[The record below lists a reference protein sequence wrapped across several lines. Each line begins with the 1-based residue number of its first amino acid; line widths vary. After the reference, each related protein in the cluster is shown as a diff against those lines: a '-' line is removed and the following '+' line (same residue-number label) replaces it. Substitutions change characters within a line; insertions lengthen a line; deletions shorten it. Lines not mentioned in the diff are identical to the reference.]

1 MVKKVL
7 PFIFALLLV
16 GTAYGMQPGLVQVEE
31 SDGTP
36 SDWVYKIKVTNGS
49 LSTSANVA
57 TIDLTSAA
65 VGVYTVATLPGTP
78 SDGDVAVVTDG
89 ADATDC
95 TTGSGTDVNMCVFDD
110 GGAAW
115 VIVGDGAGSGNAFG
129 THDCST
135 SANGTNPV
143 ASGADTLTWVDGE
156 GIDITG
162 NSTAD
167 SITVAGE
174 DASTSNKGIAS
185 FSSDN
190 FAAASGV
197 ITIKDGGVA
206 PAELA
211 DGDYTDFSVSSGAA
225 TLDND
230 VVAAAEM
237 ADADHGMVSW
247 STGVATVEDFAL
259 NADADAGDVDIKSID
274 KLEGVDTA
282 VYIDMGADTIVEIEA
297 DGSIKLQSPDIIQY
311 EAVNDANPEF
321 RQGGADAEE
330 AIIQSVFDSGAQ
342 TLDYLLIE
350 TQTADAT
357 ADEGRIVIK
366 VDEAQVAQFDDAGLE
381 LGVSSTLDGKLTLH
395 SDAGHATSLQPHGT
409 TTGDAA
415 YILPAADGT
424 TGQYLYTDG
433 SGQLA
438 WGDPSGSGDMTA
450 VGDSASGAAFT
461 ADGTGYQLWFEGTTA
476 NAYEILLKSDNP
488 GADYTVTLPDQTGH
502 VMLGASAGYTDNTL
516 IKADGSTSHLTQA
529 TGITVDDSNNMSSI
543 GTIGSGAITSTGDIT
558 SGDSFIIG
566 SADIEE
572 SELEILDG
580 ASLSTTQINYLNA
593 ATGTTGTTNTNVV
606 FSASPTLTGTA
617 VATNIDGSGTFSANL
632 FTPDAADGADIG
644 STTLEFSDV
653 YLADGSVIK
662 FGNDQEVTLTHVAD
676 TGLTLNYAIDLDDG
690 TGASPSLIFTDATD
704 ETWTLSKADGGDLN
718 IDINNASSRTIDINN
733 AGAGNANLDVD
744 GTGTF
749 GGTVTSGGNAVLTA
763 GASWSGDLSGT
774 GSSPTVV
781 DLTISGEAQGEVLY
795 FDGSGWES
803 LGVGTSGQYLQSRGS
818 GANPQWASVTATPA
832 GDDDPVGQIQYRDSG
847 ALAAEDAFYYTA
859 GTNTLYAANVT
870 SSGTITAASI
880 ASTSTSDPSWTFS
893 DSDTSATGTGK
904 IYTDAATAGQD
915 SILHMYVDDS
925 SGEDTEYFQLDGVSE
940 VIDLLQSAVIA
951 DGKSLTFDES
961 AADPN
966 DADVV
971 FSAADGKLTIAAATG
986 ANNEDLT
993 FDFDAAANDV
1003 AVGTSTG
1010 VTQIDFGTIG
1020 LETDSLDLSEGNIT
1034 NGGSIAIDA
1043 ITADDTNVLFG
1054 SAAATQ
1060 LQFRDTAI
1068 YINSAND
1075 GYLDLEADTGIRFNG
1090 PVSFANEGDIDLPN
1104 DSVDAADINTINCGT
1119 NCTWDTTND
1128 EIDVDDA
1135 FLVNDAN
1142 DTMSGILTTDGLTIT
1157 TGNALTLGTTQWDDG
1172 SDKIDGEQIADDT
1185 IDNDSI
1191 DWADMTDLTTDGAVS
1206 WGNIAEG
1213 ELTDDTVVEADL
1225 KAVDSA
1231 SDEDF
1236 LTDSIAGA
1244 ISAGALTNDSI
1255 VDADIDQDGT
1265 FTLTGA
1271 WTMGTV
1277 DATTNF
1283 TIDGLVLTADNITND
1298 ATLNIDVDGTADQ
1311 DIVFKLDDNSTDWSI
1326 TFDGSEGEVVIG
1338 DGDAIDHAIKIDAS
1352 SNDLEL
1358 VWDESVGVLESNSP
1372 IVAPI
1377 KSSAHDTNYT
1387 IGTNNTQEAYGHVF
1401 LNSAAGAITF
1411 TLPSAVAGMNVC
1423 IMQEQ
1428 GDTGAITVQPA
1439 AGDYIVY
1446 QGARSDTAADYWVSG
1461 GAAEDK
1467 LCLVAHD
1474 ATDWYATG
1482 DAGTWTEE

>member
-1 MVKKVL
+1 MFKKVL
-7 PFIFALLLV
+7 PFIFALLL
-16 GTAYGMQPGLVQVEE
+16 GTAYAMEPGLVQIEE

-65 VGVYTVATLPGTP
+65 VGVYTVGTLPGTP

-95 TTGSGTDVNMCVFDD
+95 TTGSGSTLNLCIYDA

-115 VIVGDGAGSGNAFG
+115 VIAGDGAGSGNAFG

-143 ASGADTLTWVDGE
+143 ASGADTLTWIDGE

-162 NSTAD
+162 DSSAD
-167 SITVAGE
+167 SITIAGE

-197 ITIKDGGVA
+197 ITIKDGGIA

-225 TLDND
+225 TLDDD

-259 NADADAGDVDIKSID
+259 NADADAGDYDIKSID

-282 VYIDMGADTIVEIEA
+282 VYIDMGADTIVEVEA

-321 RQGGADAEE
+321 RQGGSDAEE

-342 TLDYLLIE
+342 TLDYLLIKTE
-350 TQTADAT
+350 TADAT
-357 ADEGRIVIK
+357 ADEGRIVIQ

-409 TTGDAA
+409 TTGDTA

-502 VMLGASAGYTDNTL
+502 VMLGASAGYTDNVL
-516 IKADGSTSHLTQA
+516 IKADGNTSHLTQA

-653 YLADGSVIK
+653 YLADGSIIK

-676 TGLTLNYAIDLDDG
+676 TGLTLNYALDLDDG

-718 IDINNASSRTIDINN
+718 IDINNASNRTIDINN

-763 GASWSGDLSGT
+763 GTSWSGDLSGT

-803 LGVGTSGQYLQSRGS
+803 LGVGTSGQYLQTQGS

-832 GDDDPVGQIQYRDSG
+832 GDDDPVGQIQYRESG

-859 GTNTLYAANVT
+859 GTNTLYAANLT
-870 SSGTITAASI
+870 SSGTVTAASF
-880 ASTSTSDPSWTFS
+880 AQTATADPTWLFADS
-893 DSDTSATGTGK
+893 DSGAAGTGDIK
-904 IYTDAATAGQD
+904 VDAYTAGQD
-915 SILHMYVDDS
+915 SSLRIYVDDS
-925 SGEDTEYFQLDGVSE
+925 GGEDQLYMTVDGVDERIEFSE
-940 VIDLLQSAVIA
+940 SLFVA
-951 DGKSLTFDES
+951 DGKSLTFDEG

-971 FSAADGKLTIAAATG
+971 FSAADGKLTIAAANG
-986 ANNEDLT
+986 ANNENLT
-993 FDFDAAANDV
+993 FDFDATSNDV
-1003 AVGTSTG
+1003 EIGTGTG

-1090 PVSFANEGDIDLPN
+1090 PVSFANEGDIDLPD
-1104 DSVDAADINTINCGT
+1104 DSVDAADMN
-1119 NCTWDTTND
+1119 W
-1128 EIDVDDA
+1128 
-1135 FLVNDAN
+1135 
-1142 DTMSGILTTDGLTIT
+1142 
-1157 TGNALTLGTTQWDDG
+1157 GN
-1172 SDKIDGEQIADDT
+1172 
-1185 IDNDSI
+1185 
-1191 DWADMTDLTTDGAVS
+1191 MTDLTTGGAVS

-1225 KAVDSA
+1225 KAVDAA

-1236 LTDSIAGA
+1236 LTYESTTGDFEWHSASDVADSIAGA
-1244 ISAGALTNDSI
+1244 ISADALTNDSVVMNDLDEDGNFTDWTGNWTFSTGTVTFQKTGDATITLGADDDNDYGITFLSDTDDLVIGWDEDNSEVEIDAPNYRLGANADEDI
-1255 VDADIDQDGT
+1255 VLVLDSDTNDLTLTWDEDNNRADWGSAIFSAQRTYISDQGGDAD
-1265 FTLTGA
+1265 
-1271 WTMGTV
+1271 
-1277 DATTNF
+1277 DAYTA
-1283 TIDGLVLTADNITND
+1283 TADDEGGIIINAADTD
-1298 ATLNIDVDGTADQ
+1298 TL
-1311 DIVFKLDDNSTDWSI
+1311 
-1326 TFDGSEGEVVIG
+1326 VI
-1338 DGDAIDHAIKIDAS
+1338 
-1352 SNDLEL
+1352 
-1358 VWDESVGVLESNSP
+1358 
-1372 IVAPI
+1372 
-1377 KSSAHDTNYT
+1377 
-1387 IGTNNTQEAYGHVF
+1387 
-1401 LNSAAGAITF
+1401 
-1411 TLPSAVAGMNVC
+1411 TLPSAVAGMCYTILSVEA
-1423 IMQEQ
+1423 Q
-1428 GDTGAITVQPA
+1428 TITVDVDGSDQIMVYTDSTGDSIDSAGA
-1439 AGDYIVY
+1439 AGNMVKLC
-1446 QGARSDTAADYWVSG
+1446 AADATEWYVM
-1461 GAAEDK
+1461 GANG
-1467 LCLVAHD
+1467 VW
-1474 ATDWYATG
+1474 TDG
-1482 DAGTWTEE
+1482 D